1 MAKTLSFLENRSKS
15 QSIQTVRFLEQI
27 FTHSRG
33 QCYAHKFGDFS
44 YLFGV
49 TVGNL
54 MQTTDS
60 IIKQSYR
67 LQSTTVVDLKAL
79 SGDLK
84 VTNRKVYVQQFHN
97 RRICGFEAM
106 CGHTIK
112 YHMR

>member
-1 MAKTLSFLENRSKS
+1 M
-15 QSIQTVRFLEQI
+15 RFLEHI

-33 QCYAHKFGDFS
+33 QCYAHRFGDFS

-49 TVGNL
+49 SVGNL
-54 MQTTDS
+54 VQTIDS
-60 IIKQSYR
+60 IIKQCCCI
-67 LQSTTVVDLKAL
+67 QSTTVVDLKAL

-112 YHMR
+112 YYMR

>member
-33 QCYAHKFGDFS
+33 QCYAHRFGDFS

-106 CGHTIK
+106 CGHIIK

>member
-1 MAKTLSFLENRSKS
+1 M
-15 QSIQTVRFLEQI
+15 RFLEHI

-33 QCYAHKFGDFS
+33 QCYAHKSRDFP
-44 YLFGV
+44 YLFGA
-49 TVGNL
+49 TIGNL
-54 MQTTDS
+54 VQTTDS

-97 RRICGFEAM
+97 RRICGFEAT
-106 CGHTIK
+106 CGPPFNTT
-112 YHMR
+112 